1 MPESPEM
8 NESEEKIL
16 PPLPAEASKSK
27 IYIKAV
33 YESSKRIAEI
43 SKSKA
48 KVSLFLIGL
57 NSLN

>member
-33 YESSKRIAEI
+33 YESSQRIAEI

-48 KVSLFLIGL
+48 KVSLF
-57 NSLN
+57 